1 VHNVL
6 AILIL
11 PRHLGRVLPVLLQPE
26 LKENRMWTIDEAA
39 RRRILQDALVEH
51 LLLAQKALPPA
62 APAAEAAHTVHPL
75 AGASESTRTLAA

>member
-1 VHNVL
+1 
-6 AILIL
+6 
-11 PRHLGRVLPVLLQPE
+11 
-26 LKENRMWTIDEAA
+26 MWTIDEAA

-62 APAAEAAHTVHPL
+62 APAAEAAHTVPPL